1 MMECDN
7 DCVEAIKAES
17 GEVRVNSLEEQP
29 TERGLGWSEG
39 VVRLLAAQP
48 LNPLQPL
55 GFKVARERSVVGC
68 PSLV

>member
-1 MMECDN
+1 MAKMEVMNKDKA
-7 DCVEAIKAES
+7 DGGVEVDPS
-17 GEVRVNSLEEQP
+17 EEQP
-29 TERGLGWSEG
+29 SERGLGWSEG

-55 GFKVARERSVVGC
+55 EFKVARERSVVRC